1 MSVYS
6 LYIINKSG
14 GLIFSKDFNA
24 KNPLSS
30 NDRMRLASTFHS
42 LTAISTQFA
51 PAKNSRGI
59 NYVLAETVSIHSYRI
74 NFLVISNP
82 TVPYLEGL
90 LDEIYVLF
98 ADYVMKNPFYELEMP
113 IRCSLFEEKLDTL
126 IASHYPF

>member
-1 MSVYS
+1 
-6 LYIINKSG
+6 
-14 GLIFSKDFNA
+14 
-24 KNPLSS
+24 
-30 NDRMRLASTFHS
+30 MRLASTFHS

-59 NYVLAETVSIHSYRI
+59 NYVLAETVSIHSYRTITGSLPKLHFSLGI

-98 ADYVMKNPFYELEMP
+98 ADYVMKVPCHPLFLLE
-113 IRCSLFEEKLDTL
+113 SVL
-126 IASHYPF
+126 